1 MANKEITRLVQEG
14 IVEKSNSSIISSAFL
29 LTKKNK
35 SELRLVVDYKET
47 NKHIRDGGMENST
60 YWIHWKWWD

>member
-35 SELRLVVDYKET
+35 SELRLVVDYKEI
-47 NKHIRDGGMENST
+47 NKHIRDGGMENFT
-60 YWIHWKWWD
+60 YWIH